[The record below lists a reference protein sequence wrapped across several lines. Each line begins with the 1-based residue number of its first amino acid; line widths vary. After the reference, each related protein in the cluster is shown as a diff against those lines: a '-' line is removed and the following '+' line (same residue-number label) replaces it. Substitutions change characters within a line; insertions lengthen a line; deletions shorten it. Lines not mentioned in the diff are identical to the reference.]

1 MPKASVV
8 IPMFNAAA
16 TIRRALDS
24 VLAQTERDFEVLV
37 VDDASSD
44 GGPALVE
51 ACSDPRVRLI
61 RQPHGFVSA
70 ARNRGVREARADLVC
85 FLDADDEYRPKFLES
100 ILRLRDRWPEAGAY
114 ACAFSLVDPR
124 GLERTIAFRALP
136 PFPWEGLVP
145 DYFESAI
152 GMQPICSSAVAVP
165 KTVFAELGGFREERL
180 PGEDIE
186 LWFRIALVHP
196 IAFSSVHGAVYH
208 RDVANSLTDTLPALD
223 GYILVDTASRAIAEK
238 RVPERS
244 VRFVE
249 GLIDKQLLAT
259 AAQLVVAGR
268 GADAR
273 VQLRRRRSGYF
284 AREAFSWLLLSYL
297 PAAAIRGAAALKR
310 AARKAA
316 A

>member
-1 MPKASVV
+1 MPKVSVV

-16 TIRRALDS
+16 TIGRALDS
-24 VLAQTERDFEVLV
+24 VLAQTERDFELLV
-37 VDDASSD
+37 VDDASAD
-44 GGPALVE
+44 GGPAIVE
-51 ACSDPRVRLI
+51 ACADPRVRLI

-70 ARNRGVREARADLVC
+70 ARNRGAREARADLVS
-85 FLDADDEYRPKFLES
+85 FLDADDEYRPLFLET
-100 ILRLRDRWPEAGAY
+100 ILRLRAKWPQAGAY
-114 ACAFSLVDPR
+114 AAAFSLIDVR
-124 GLERTIAFRALP
+124 GVERKIAFRALP

-152 GMQPICSSAVAVP
+152 GMQPLCSSAVAVP
-165 KTVFAELGGFREERL
+165 KNVLNELGGFREERL

-186 LWFRIALVHP
+186 LWFRIALERS

-223 GYILVDTASRAIAEK
+223 GYVLVDTAGRALAEN

-259 AAQLVVAGR
+259 AAQLIVAGR
-268 GADAR
+268 GAEAR
-273 VQLRRRRSGYF
+273 VHLSRCRSGFF
-284 AREAFSWLLLSYL
+284 ARQVFYWQLCSYL
-297 PAAAIRGAAALKR
+297 PASAIRLAAAFKR
-310 AARKAA
+310 AARRAA
-316 A
+316 